1 MLPLEKTRAMI
12 KDVVRAEGLEL
23 VDLELK
29 GASAQRILRIFIDHP
44 NGITHN
50 DCVRISE
57 QVGPLLEVEDA
68 ISGRYTLEVS
78 SPGLTRKLKTPE
90 DFRRFRGRLV
100 KVLTTEE
107 VQGSRSFRGTL
118 SGMEGETI
126 SLDLKHSKSVAFPLK
141 IVAKAQLELDF

>member
-1 MLPLEKTRAMI
+1 M
-12 KDVVRAEGLEL
+12 EL

-29 GASAQRILRIFIDHP
+29 GAPHQRILRIFIDRP
-44 NGITHN
+44 KGITHN

-68 ISGRYTLEVS
+68 ILGRYTLEVS

-100 KVLTTEE
+100 KVSTTEE
-107 VQGSRSFRGTL
+107 VQGSKSFRGTL
-118 SGMEGETI
+118 RGVEGKII
-126 SLDLKHSKSVAFPLK
+126 SLDLKNSKSVALPLK
-141 IVAKAQLELDF
+141 IVTKAQLDLDL